1 MKTTKRSIT
10 SALLLFF
17 TCTFCVSTLAVAQT
31 LSMPIPL
38 VESQDA
44 TIYTGEIQ
52 IPGMGGLEI
61 TFSFVEGEEGTQTLM
76 TIPAQAVEDAP
87 LNTVFGKDGELIA
100 SLEEAG
106 LQFTIRNFDGRDHLV
121 AEMQQGAFET
131 TIDLTLVD
139 AKPELKRPQHPVEPY
154 PYETREIVSMH
165 PDGTHVLA
173 GTLTVPEGDGPF
185 PCAILISGSGQQDRD
200 ESVFGHKPFLVIA
213 DWLTRNG
220 IAVLRYDDRGVGGS
234 EMKRPAELANI
245 TSATNAE
252 DTAVMVAAARMHPE
266 IDDRRIG
273 LIGHSEGGL
282 IAPMVAVE
290 DQDIA
295 FIVMLAGPGMSGVEL
310 LPLQQAL
317 ILRASGSSEELI
329 ERQVNASLNV
339 FELVVQGASDEE
351 LSEHID
357 ELLQIA
363 GEQNGQPLEEF
374 SDEDRAAVLAEMTS
388 PWLRY
393 FLAHEPLIT
402 LAQVECPVL
411 AMNGTLDLQ
420 VPCTENLTPIEE
432 VMNNAMRDITIMEF
446 EGLNHLFQP
455 AETGAPDEY
464 ITIETTFDESVLL
477 AMTEWVQN
485 VTEE

>member
-1 MKTTKRSIT
+1 MNKVKRSIT
-10 SALLLFF
+10 SVLLLFF
-17 TCTFCVSTLAVAQT
+17 TCTICVSALSVAQT
-31 LSMPIPL
+31 ISIPTPTN
-38 VESQDA
+38 ESQDTA
-44 TIYTGEIQ
+44 IYTGEIQ

-61 TFSFVEGEEGTQTLM
+61 TFTFVDQEDGLQTLM
-76 TIPAQAVEDAP
+76 TIPEQMVQDAP
-87 LNTVFGKDGELIA
+87 LNTTFGKDGELIA

-106 LQFTIRNFDGRDHLV
+106 LKFTIPNFDGRDQLV

-131 TIDLTLVD
+131 TIELEKVD
-139 AKPELKRPQHPVEPY
+139 AKPEVNRPQLPHEPY

-165 PDGTHVLA
+165 PDETHVLA
-173 GTLTVPEGDGPF
+173 GTLTVPKGEGPF

-234 EMKRPAELANI
+234 EMKRPQDLAFI
-245 TSATNAE
+245 TTATNAE
-252 DTAVMVAAARMHPE
+252 DTEVMVAAAKMHPE
-266 IDDRRIG
+266 IDDRRVG

-295 FIVMLAGPGMSGVEL
+295 FIVMLAGPGMPGVEL

-420 VPCTENLTPIEE
+420 VPCSENLSLIEG
-432 VMNNAMRDITIMEF
+432 VMNNAMRDVTVIEF

-464 ITIETTFDESVLL
+464 YSIETTFDESALT
-477 AMTEWVQN
+477 AMTDWIQD